1 LTVALLRLFLDEGVP
16 RSVGRA
22 FESSGHAVIYLEQAV
37 ERGSTDP
44 IVAIA
49 AQANDCILVALDG
62 DMREIAKKN
71 GVSNSR
77 YKKLSLIKLSCNETQ
92 AANRIAQFMKLIE
105 SEWHISEEKFSR
117 RLFIDISDSRITIYR

>member
-1 LTVALLRLFLDEGVP
+1 LDEGVP

-22 FESSGHAVIYLEQAV
+22 FESCGHAVIYLEQAV

-49 AQANDCILVALDG
+49 AQANDCILIALDG

-92 AANRIAQFMKLIE
+92 AANRILQFMKLIE